1 MAKTTVYGGP
11 GNPLNITTF
20 IDSSFGRHYR
30 GDVLGDGRT
39 SADFSYRLPGLRN
52 WLTLYGETL
61 SEDEPSPIP
70 YMRRNASQGGLYLTK
85 VLEFRSWTS
94 EWRAVIQV
102 HLILRDLHLLQR
114 TVQQRVQQ

>member
-1 MAKTTVYGGP
+1 MGAP

-20 IDSSFGRHYR
+20 LDSNFGRHYH

-39 SADFSYRLPGLRN
+39 SADFSYRLPGFRN

-70 YMRRNASQGGLYLTK
+70 YMRQKCLSGRTLPGKGSRDQQAGPAPRRRIHQPGC
-85 VLEFRSWTS
+85 
-94 EWRAVIQV
+94 
-102 HLILRDLHLLQR
+102 ILRDLHLYQR
-114 TVQQRVQQ
+114 AI